1 MSEADVQLLQAW
13 QDGEPGAGDELFA
26 RHFHSVFR
34 FFRSKV
40 DDALAEDLTQATF
53 LGCMRGRDS
62 LRDHG
67 SFRTYLFVVARNELY
82 LHFRRRGRQDK
93 VLDFRSVSAADLA
106 TGPSSMLAA
115 KEEQQLLLEALRLIP
130 VDFQI
135 AIELY
140 YWEGLSTEE
149 LAEVQGIPAGTVRS
163 RLTRAR
169 EQIGRRMQEIAA
181 SPRLA
186 ATTLEQ
192 FERWAKA
199 SGDVASS
206 V

>member
-1 MSEADVQLLQAW
+1 MSDTDIRLLQAW
-13 QDGEPGAGDELFA
+13 QDGEPSAGDELFG
-26 RHFHSVFR
+26 RHFRSVFR

-53 LGCMRGRDS
+53 LGCMRGRDG

-67 SFRTYLFVVARNELY
+67 SFRTYLFAIARNELY

-93 VLDFRSVSAADLA
+93 VLDFRSVSVADLA

-135 AIELY
+135 SIELY

-149 LAEVQGIPAGTVRS
+149 LAEVLGIPAGTVRS

-169 EQIGRRMQEIAA
+169 EQIGRRMQEIAR

-186 ATTLEQ
+186 AHTIEH
-192 FERWAKA
+192 FERWAKT
-199 SGDVASS
+199 SGDAVSS